1 MISARLGGPGR
12 NSGVF
17 GSDTL
22 GPRVRLDRV
31 GEMTRARAVAAAL
44 IVCFGGGLSS
54 AKAASPYTVGNYP
67 VDANANDAVAAKTQ
81 GMLDAKK
88 GAFRYLL
95 KRLVAV
101 DAYRNLPELPL
112 PAIEDLLDDV
122 SVRSEQ
128 NSPTEYVA
136 SLDFGFRANAVRQ
149 LLTKTGLPF
158 LDKPAPVLTIIP
170 AFAVPEGNKS
180 ISLQAG
186 QLAWRQ
192 AWTSLDLVHSLTPV
206 KLAVAGP
213 SSTNDT
219 FLKLVAGDRSK
230 LGVVQAESSADK
242 LLLAIASPSA
252 DGNKLTVTLIGEDW
266 AGPIDLRRTYTL
278 YYRDL
283 AYTSEFATVIA
294 LGVLE
299 GRWKM
304 SQGVSGAGAAAAAA
318 ADWAPAGDTLAGAA
332 QSVRFT
338 AEFDSLQQ
346 WQQIRSR
353 LGQLAGP
360 ENVQVGALSSRGA
373 EVTMG
378 FAGGPNALQQRLA
391 AQGLTLFDAGGH
403 LVLRAAN

>member
-1 MISARLGGPGR
+1 MISAWLGRPGR
-12 NSGVF
+12 NSDVF
-17 GSDTL
+17 GSEIRA
-22 GPRVRLDRV
+22 PRARLERV
-31 GEMTRARAVAAAL
+31 GEMTRAQFVAATL
-44 IVCFGGGLSS
+44 IVCFGGCWT
-54 AKAASPYTVGNYP
+54 AAEAASPYTVGNYP
-67 VDANANDAVAAKTQ
+67 VDATANDAVAAKTQ

-101 DAYRNLPELPL
+101 DAYRRLPELPL
-112 PAIEDLLDDV
+112 PAIEDLLEDV

-136 SLDFGFRANAVRQ
+136 SLDFGFRAGAVRQ
-149 LLTKTGLPF
+149 LLASQGLPY

-170 AFAVPEGNKS
+170 AFAVPEGGKP

-219 FLKLVAGDRSK
+219 FLKLGAGDRSK
-230 LGVVQAESSADK
+230 LGVVQAESSAGK

-252 DGNKLTVTLIGEDW
+252 DGSKLTVTLIGEDW
-266 AGPIDLRRTYTL
+266 AGPIELRRTYRL
-278 YYRDL
+278 YFKDL

-304 SQGVSGAGAAAAAA
+304 SQGVSGAGAETVAATG
-318 ADWAPAGDTLAGAA
+318 WVPAGDAPGGAP
-332 QSVRFT
+332 QPVRFT

-360 ENVQVGALSSRGA
+360 ENLQVGALSSRGA
-373 EVTMG
+373 EVTLG
-378 FAGGPNALQQRLA
+378 FPGGPDALQQRLA
-391 AQGLTLFDAGGH
+391 SEGMTLFDAGGH

>member
-149 LLTKTGLPF
+149 LLTKAGLPF

-206 KLAVAGP
+206 KLAVP
-213 SSTNDT
+213 PLS
-219 FLKLVAGDRSK
+219 
-230 LGVVQAESSADK
+230 
-242 LLLAIASPSA
+242 
-252 DGNKLTVTLIGEDW
+252 
-266 AGPIDLRRTYTL
+266 
-278 YYRDL
+278 
-283 AYTSEFATVIA
+283 
-294 LGVLE
+294 
-299 GRWKM
+299 GRPVK
-304 SQGVSGAGAAAAAA
+304 
-318 ADWAPAGDTLAGAA
+318 PA
-332 QSVRFT
+332 
-338 AEFDSLQQ
+338 
-346 WQQIRSR
+346 
-353 LGQLAGP
+353 
-360 ENVQVGALSSRGA
+360 
-373 EVTMG
+373 
-378 FAGGPNALQQRLA
+378 
-391 AQGLTLFDAGGH
+391 
-403 LVLRAAN
+403 